1 MQQRA
6 RNRNRSFYLFVVYG
20 LSLLKKIILSSRVPR
35 SEGAHLL
42 EKKKKRKKTNHKK
55 KKPPEEGTRAKK
67 NFLLVHSRS

>member
-20 LSLLKKIILSSRVPR
+20 LSSLKKIILSSRVPR

-42 EKKKKRKKTNHKK
+42 EKKKRKGKKTNHKK

-67 NFLLVHSRS
+67 FFY